1 MKQQEKAGKQTSPKD
16 PAIARRCKESRV
28 EMTEMVLPNDA
39 NRLGNL
45 LGGRLMHMIDIIAA
59 IAASRHTH
67 RVCVTASVDELHF
80 HHPIK
85 IGEVVILKASVNRA
99 FHTSVE
105 VGVRVQKED
114 LLNGKRTH
122 TNSAYLTF
130 VAIDDNGRP
139 VPVPAIRPETG
150 EEKRRYRDAARRRQQ
165 RLLHRVRS

>member
-1 MKQQEKAGKQTSPKD
+1 MKPRDERPCSDSK
-16 PAIARRCKESRV
+16 V

-45 LGGRLMHMIDIIAA
+45 LGGRLMHMIDIAAA
-59 IAASRHTH
+59 IAASRHTN

-85 IGEVVILKASVNRA
+85 IGEVVTLKASVNRA

-105 VGVRVQKED
+105 VGVRVSKED
-114 LLNGKRTH
+114 LLTGESKH

-130 VAIDDNGRP
+130 VAIDDDGRP
-139 VPVPAIRPETG
+139 VPVPRIRPSTG
-150 EEKRRYRDAARRRQQ
+150 EEKRRYRDAARRRDL
-165 RLLHRVRS
+165 RLRHRVRS

>member
-1 MKQQEKAGKQTSPKD
+1 MNRRDEKLCAKSK
-16 PAIARRCKESRV
+16 V

-45 LGGRLMHMIDIIAA
+45 LGGRLMHMIDIAAA

-80 HHPIK
+80 HHPIR
-85 IGEVVILKASVNRA
+85 IGEVVTLKASVNRA

-105 VGVRVQKED
+105 VGVRVSKED
-114 LLNGKRTH
+114 LLTGESEH

-130 VAIDDNGRP
+130 VAIDDDGRP
-139 VPVPAIRPETG
+139 VPVPRIKPVTK
-150 EEKRRYRDAARRRQQ
+150 EEKRRYRDAARRRDL
-165 RLLHRVRS
+165 RLRHRARS

>member
-1 MKQQEKAGKQTSPKD
+1 MKKNEV
-16 PAIARRCKESRV
+16 RRCSDSKV

-45 LGGRLMHMIDIIAA
+45 LGGRLMHMIDISAA

-99 FHTSVE
+99 FHTSME
-105 VGVRVQKED
+105 VGVRVLKED
-114 LLNGKRTH
+114 LLTGKRTH

-130 VAIDDNGRP
+130 VAIDDEGHPIP
-139 VPVPAIRPETG
+139 VPGIRPQTT
-150 EEKRRYRDAARRRQQ
+150 EEQRRYRDATRRRRL
-165 RLLHRVRS
+165 RLLHRARP

>member
-1 MKQQEKAGKQTSPKD
+1 MKQRAERPCSGSK
-16 PAIARRCKESRV
+16 V

-45 LGGRLMHMIDIIAA
+45 LGGRLMHMIDIAAA
-59 IAASRHTH
+59 IAASRHTN

-85 IGEVVILKASVNRA
+85 IGEVVTLKASVNRA

-105 VGVRVQKED
+105 VGVRVSKED
-114 LLNGKRTH
+114 LLTGERKH

-130 VAIDDNGRP
+130 VAIDDAGRP
-139 VPVPAIRPETG
+139 VPVPRIRPSTK
-150 EEKRRYRDAARRRQQ
+150 EEKRRYRDAARRRDL
-165 RLLHRVRS
+165 RLRHRVRS